1 MWGDPVSVSRQP
13 DLGDMVGSLPGHQN
27 KASIAIMSHKLF
39 WFPSAYKSYVYT
51 TPCNSIV

>member
-13 DLGDMVGSLPGHQN
+13 DLGDMVGSLAGHQN